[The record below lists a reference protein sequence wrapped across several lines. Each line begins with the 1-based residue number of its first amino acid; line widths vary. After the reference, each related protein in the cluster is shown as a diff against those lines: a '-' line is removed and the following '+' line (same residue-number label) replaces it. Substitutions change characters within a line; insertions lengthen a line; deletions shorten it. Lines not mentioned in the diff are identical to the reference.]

1 MFGLFKKK
9 QEPQRLREP
18 QINEIID
25 RFIALDERDAQTY
38 LGRLYKDIGKENLM
52 RVADVLNSRMADQM
66 LSSAGGDM
74 EKMVQMM
81 LSEESPATARYEML
95 MKFLMG
101 KGVKLMDP
109 SSERGMDRLAER
121 AADKI
126 GISVDAARNTLMAII
141 DIILGF
147 VPEDDAQMMLNNLSG
162 SASLGRRMNS
172 EGKLDGSMSKAVQLI
187 QETDISVEKAV
198 EVRDFL
204 YAELD
209 KSPNIKGLT
218 SRIRENT
225 EHIPI
230 PFI

>member
-1 MFGLFKKK
+1 MFGLFKKT
-9 QEPQRLREP
+9 QAPQRLREP
-18 QINEIID
+18 EINEITD

-38 LGRLYKDIGKENLM
+38 LGKLYKDIGKENLM
-52 RVADVLNSRMADQM
+52 RVADVLNSRMVDQM

-74 EKMVQMM
+74 EKMFQMM

-126 GISVDAARNTLMAII
+126 GISVDAARNTLMAFI
-141 DIILGF
+141 DMIMGQI
-147 VPEDDAQMMLNNLSG
+147 PEDDAQLMLNNLTG
-162 SASLGRRMNS
+162 SSNLGSRMHS
-172 EGKLDGSMSKAVQLI
+172 EGKIDGSMETAVKLI
-187 QETDISVEKAV
+187 MDTGISVEQAIQ
-198 EVRDFL
+198 VRNFL
-204 YAELD
+204 YEELD

-218 SRIRENT
+218 SRIKERT
-225 EHIPI
+225 AGLLP
-230 PFI
+230 PFF